1 MNSIFAKNDM
11 ANDLCEKC
19 KLIRLPHVADNHTCV
34 VRHHATF
41 DDLIS
46 SAESGCQI
54 CLYFRP
60 FVEHSR
66 LRRLSLAQ
74 PPASDCSSSAVF
86 GRAPEDPF
94 ESVPYGPTENF
105 LDGFHTTFGGS
116 EPVKFHV
123 GPGRFYEYVDDRE
136 VYNYLGDD
144 DGWEP
149 RHMSEQNALIESD
162 DTTYAEELKRRI
174 ERLELSRAVP
184 ATRAESE
191 EHEQQS
197 PYEDEFLSRRTE
209 TYEEIQ
215 WMLSTKGLI
224 DGPEQLWI
232 TLTHCSDSCDLN
244 TSAKDDY
251 CVATL
256 TAGSFNIDYFED
268 DTKICLN
275 GEEYSPYTFAS
286 MYPEIWRYNPDLLSI
301 PQKRPKRNLYPRLE
315 FYQHR
320 DATFETIPPIHSR
333 EVLLDPRSPA
343 VLELARSWLAKCTAN
358 HRFCE
363 VSGEATPVPARL
375 IDVGVHDSDSLR
387 LRIAGEEDQPSSVA
401 PYAALSHCWGS
412 DTGAMTRLMQR
423 SLADMTKGFSMDI
436 LAENFKDAV
445 TITRRLHLR
454 YLWIDA
460 LCIVQDMPDDWALE
474 SAKMDQYY
482 RGAEVT
488 ICAVAAGSSQ
498 DGILRP
504 RPHAHGQLS
513 IETNAGT
520 LHLRP
525 LLQDSVTVTDA
536 IATSDLRKPVHPQ
549 PWNQRA
555 WTLQER
561 LFSRRVLYFTEEQM
575 IWQCRSRFFAEDG
588 QFTWLGKPG
597 GTQIVKRDLVD
608 ILDLGPRY
616 VGKERKQAS
625 PTIRSTKWYELVQ
638 KYTRRQLT
646 FAKDKLPAL
655 SGLAR
660 QIHTHTKAR
669 YVAGLWIGHPS
680 TIITCLMWTPVREDD
695 DRKSVAYPANNG
707 SPSWSWTSL
716 VAEIEHPLDD
726 LDQPRVAREGLD
738 PVFVSAKAT
747 PATSDPFGMVKGGKF
762 VLDCW
767 VHAYAGVRTYH
778 EMCKTGKVYDWAE
791 SFGVVTSQDPD
802 SPGADPFAIFDVD
815 QPDDLWKAAVGSSA
829 EAEDRPSSTAS
840 RAFYIAFTA
849 YTNAFEDNTG
859 LDYAHAKQCF
869 LLLEK
874 NPEGRAVT
882 YKRAGI
888 AVTQDGTLF
897 SLQEAHGW
905 TRQKIT
911 IV

>member
-1 MNSIFAKNDM
+1 MDK
-11 ANDLCEKC
+11 DLCEKC
-19 KLIRLPHVADNHTCV
+19 ELVKLPHVADNHTCV

-41 DDLIS
+41 DALIS
-46 SAESGCQI
+46 SAESGCQL

-60 FVEHSR
+60 FIEHSR
-66 LRRLSLAQ
+66 LRRQGLAQ
-74 PPASDCSSSAVF
+74 PPRSDCSSSAIF
-86 GRAPEDPF
+86 GWTPGDPF
-94 ESVPYGPTENF
+94 ESVPYGPTENL
-105 LDGFHTTFGGS
+105 LDGFNTEFGGS
-116 EPVKFHV
+116 QPVKFHI
-123 GPGRFYEYVDDRE
+123 GPGRLYQYDDDRDE
-136 VYNYLGDD
+136 YNYLGEE
-144 DGWEP
+144 DGGGP
-149 RHMSEQNALIESD
+149 RHIEEKYALIEFD
-162 DTTYAEELKRRI
+162 DTDYADRLKSRL
-174 ERLELSRAVP
+174 ERLGLSPTVP
-184 ATRAESE
+184 ATREESKE
-191 EHEQQS
+191 QGQQS
-197 PYEDEFLSRRTE
+197 PYEEDDFLSWRAN

-215 WMLSTKGLI
+215 WMLSTKGLS

-256 TAGSFNIDYFED
+256 TAGSFHVDYFDD

-275 GEEYSPYTFAS
+275 GVEYSAYTFAS
-286 MYPEIWRYNPDLLSI
+286 MHPEIWRYNPDLLAI

-315 FYQHR
+315 FYQYR
-320 DATFETIPPIHSR
+320 DATFEAIPPIYSR
-333 EVLLDPRSPA
+333 EVLPDPSSPA
-343 VLELARSWLAKCTAN
+343 VLELARSWLAKCTAG
-358 HRFCE
+358 HKLCE
-363 VSGEATPVPARL
+363 ASGEATLVPARL
-375 IDVGVHDSDSLR
+375 IDVGAHGSDILR
-387 LRIAGEEDQPSSVA
+387 LRIAGDEQQSASVA

-412 DTGAMTRLMQR
+412 NTGAMTRLMQS
-423 SLADMTKGFSMDI
+423 SLAEMTKGFSMDI

-445 TITRRLHLR
+445 TITRKLHLQ

-460 LCIVQDMPDDWALE
+460 LCIVQDMPDDWAVE
-474 SAKMDQYY
+474 SAKMEQYY

-488 ICAVAAGSSQ
+488 ICAVAAGDSQ

-504 RPHAHGQLS
+504 RPQAHGQPS
-513 IETNAGT
+513 IKTDAGT

-525 LLQDSVTVTDA
+525 LLQDSVTITDA
-536 IATSDLRKPVHPQ
+536 ITMSDLRKPVHQQ

-597 GTQIVKRDLVD
+597 GTQMVKRDLVD
-608 ILDLGPRY
+608 LLDLRPRF
-616 VGKERKQAS
+616 VGKERKPAS
-625 PTIRSTKWYELVQ
+625 LTIRSTKWYDLVQ

-660 QIHTHTKAR
+660 QIHTLTKAR
-669 YVAGLWIGHPS
+669 YVAGLWIGHPT

-695 DRKSVAYPANNG
+695 DTKLVAYPANNG

-716 VAEIEHPLDD
+716 VAEIEHLLDD
-726 LDQPRVAREGLD
+726 LDQPMVARPGLD
-738 PVFVSAKAT
+738 PLFVSAKAT

-767 VHAYAGVRTYH
+767 IHAYAGVRTYH
-778 EMCKTGKVYDWAE
+778 EMCKTAKVYDWAE
-791 SFGVVTSQDPD
+791 GFGVVTSQDPD

-815 QPDDLWKAAVGSSA
+815 QPDDLWKTAVGPSS
-829 EAEDRPSSTAS
+829 EGDDDPSSTVS

-849 YTNAFEDNTG
+849 YTNAFEDNTE

-874 NPEGRAVT
+874 SSKGRAVT
-882 YKRAGI
+882 YRRAGI
-888 AVTQDGTLF
+888 AITQDGTLF